1 MVKTPFHVYLVGG
14 AVRDQLLNLPVKD
27 RDWVIV
33 GATPQTLIDLGYQQV
48 GKDFPV
54 FLHPQSKE
62 EYALA
67 RTERKSGQGYTG
79 FICDFSAEITLEQD
93 LIRRDL
99 TINAMAQDL
108 QGNLYDPYHGADDLR
123 QRILRHVSPAFV
135 EDPLRVL
142 RVARFAARYHH
153 LGFTIAPE
161 TLQLMQTL
169 TEQGELQHLT
179 AERVWAETEKAL
191 NEKNP
196 EIYFETLR
204 QVGALAVLFPELDAL
219 YGVPNPAKY
228 HPEIDSFVHTMMVLQ
243 QVTLL
248 SEQVDCHKSAVRF
261 AAICHDLGKAKTP
274 KSNWPHHHGHEKLG
288 IVPTRNLCKRLKV
301 PSYYQQLAELTCE
314 YHTHIHKIVEL
325 RPETVVKLFNTFDVW
340 RKPLRFMEF
349 LLVCFADTRGR
360 KGFEHS
366 QYPQQE
372 FALALYQAALKVD
385 IQSIIAAGFEHKAIR
400 DQLNRGRI
408 FAVKQKRAEILP
420 HFSPPTITQEK

>member
-33 GATPQTLIDLGYQQV
+33 GATPQNLIDLGYQQV

-169 TEQGELQHLT
+169 TQQGELQHLT

-219 YGVPNPAKY
+219 YGVPNPVKY

-243 QVTLL
+243 QATLL

-288 IVPTRNLCKRLKV
+288 ITPTRNLCKRLKV

>member
-33 GATPQTLIDLGYQQV
+33 GATPQSLIDLGYQQV

-79 FICDFSAEITLEQD
+79 FICDFSADITLEQD

-169 TEQGELQHLT
+169 TQQGELQHLT

-243 QVTLL
+243 QATLL

-261 AAICHDLGKAKTP
+261 AAICHDLGKARTP

-288 IVPTRNLCKRLKV
+288 ITPTRNLCKRLKV

>member
-79 FICDFSAEITLEQD
+79 FICDFSADIPLEQD

-108 QGNLYDPYHGADDLR
+108 QGNLYDPYHGAGALR

-169 TEQGELQHLT
+169 TLQGELQHLT

-243 QVTLL
+243 QATLL

-288 IVPTRNLCKRLKV
+288 ITPTRNLCKRLKV

-314 YHTHIHKIVEL
+314 YHTHIHKIFEL

-385 IQSIIAAGFEHKAIR
+385 VQSIIAAGFEHKAIR

>member
-79 FICDFSAEITLEQD
+79 FICDFSADIPLEQD

-169 TEQGELQHLT
+169 TQQGELQHLT

-243 QVTLL
+243 QATLL

>member
-79 FICDFSAEITLEQD
+79 FICDFSADITLEQD

-169 TEQGELQHLT
+169 TLQGELQHLT

-243 QVTLL
+243 QATLL

-288 IVPTRNLCKRLKV
+288 IAPTRNLCKRLKV

-314 YHTHIHKIVEL
+314 YHTHIHKIFEL

-385 IQSIIAAGFEHKAIR
+385 VQSIIAAGFEHKAIR

>member
-1 MVKTPFHVYLVGG
+1 MIKTPFHVYLVGG

-79 FICDFSAEITLEQD
+79 FICDFSADITLEQD

-108 QGNLYDPYHGADDLR
+108 QGNLYDPYHGADDLK
-123 QRILRHVSPAFV
+123 QRILRHVSPAFA

-161 TLQLMQTL
+161 TRQLMQTL

-204 QVGALAVLFPELDAL
+204 QVGSLAVLFPELDAL

-243 QVTLL
+243 QATLL

-288 IVPTRNLCKRLKV
+288 ITPTRNLCKRLKV

-372 FALALYQAALKVD
+372 FALTLYQAALKVD
-385 IQSIIAAGFEHKAIR
+385 VQSIIAAGFEHKAIR

>member
-33 GATPQTLIDLGYQQV
+33 GATPQALLDLGYQQV

-79 FICDFSAEITLEQD
+79 FICDFSADITLEQD

-108 QGNLYDPYHGADDLR
+108 QGNLYDPYHGDNDLQ

-161 TLQLMQTL
+161 TLQLMRTL
-169 TEQGELQHLT
+169 TQQGELQHLT

-243 QVTLL
+243 QATLL

-288 IVPTRNLCKRLKV
+288 ITPTRNLCKRLKI

>member
-1 MVKTPFHVYLVGG
+1 MIETPFQIYLVGG
-14 AVRDQLLNLPVKD
+14 AVRDQLLNLPVQD

-33 GATPQTLIDLGYQQV
+33 GATPQALLSLGYQQV

-79 FICDFSAEITLEQD
+79 FICDFSADITLEQD

-108 QGNLYDPYHGADDLR
+108 QGNLYDPYHGADDLK
-123 QRILRHVSPAFV
+123 QHILRHVSPAFV

-196 EIYFETLR
+196 EIYFEILR
-204 QVGALAVLFPELDAL
+204 QVGALAELFPELDAL

-243 QVTLL
+243 QATLL

-288 IVPTRNLCKRLKV
+288 MTPTRNLCTRLKV

-314 YHTHIHKIVEL
+314 YHTHIHKIFEL

-385 IQSIIAAGFEHKAIR
+385 IQSIIAAGFENKAIR
-400 DQLNRGRI
+400 NQLNRGRI
-408 FAVKQKRAEILP
+408 FAVKQKRTEILP
-420 HFSPPTITQEK
+420 HFKP

>member
-1 MVKTPFHVYLVGG
+1 MVQTPFHVYLVGG

-123 QRILRHVSPAFV
+123 QRILRHVFPAFV

-243 QVTLL
+243 QATLL

-261 AAICHDLGKAKTP
+261 AAICHDLGKARTP

-288 IVPTRNLCKRLKV
+288 ITPTRNLCKRLKV

>member
-1 MVKTPFHVYLVGG
+1 MVQTPFHVYLVGG

-204 QVGALAVLFPELDAL
+204 HVGALAVLFPELDAL

-243 QVTLL
+243 QATLL
-248 SEQVDCHKSAVRF
+248 SEQVGCHKSAVRF
-261 AAICHDLGKAKTP
+261 AAICHDLGKARTP

-288 IVPTRNLCKRLKV
+288 ITPTRNLCKRLKV

>member
-79 FICDFSAEITLEQD
+79 FICDFSADIPLEQD

-169 TEQGELQHLT
+169 TLQGELQHLT

-243 QVTLL
+243 QATLL
-248 SEQVDCHKSAVRF
+248 SEQVDCDKSAVRF

-372 FALALYQAALKVD
+372 FALTLYQAALKVD
-385 IQSIIAAGFEHKAIR
+385 VQSIIAAGFEHKAIR

>member
-79 FICDFSAEITLEQD
+79 FICDFSADIPLEQD

-169 TEQGELQHLT
+169 TLQGELQHLT

-243 QVTLL
+243 QATLL

-288 IVPTRNLCKRLKV
+288 ITPTRNLCKRLKV

-372 FALALYQAALKVD
+372 FALTLYQAALKVD
-385 IQSIIAAGFEHKAIR
+385 VQSIIAAGFEHKAIR

>member
-99 TINAMAQDL
+99 TINAIAQDL
-108 QGNLYDPYHGADDLR
+108 QGNLYDPYHGVDDLR

-161 TLQLMQTL
+161 TFQLMQTL
-169 TEQGELQHLT
+169 TQQGELQHLT
-179 AERVWAETEKAL
+179 ADRIWAETEKAL

-204 QVGALAVLFPELDAL
+204 QVGALAALFPELDAL

-243 QVTLL
+243 QATLL

-288 IVPTRNLCKRLKV
+288 ITPTRNLCKRLKV
-301 PSYYQQLAELTCE
+301 PSYYQQLSELTCE
-314 YHTHIHKIVEL
+314 YHTHIHKIFEL

-385 IQSIIAAGFEHKAIR
+385 VQSIIAAGFEHKAIR

>member
-99 TINAMAQDL
+99 TINAIAQDL

-153 LGFTIAPE
+153 LGFTIAPD

-169 TEQGELQHLT
+169 TQQGELQHLT

-243 QVTLL
+243 QATLL

-288 IVPTRNLCKRLKV
+288 ITPTRNLCKRLKV

-385 IQSIIAAGFEHKAIR
+385 VQSIIAAGFEHKAIR

>member
-1 MVKTPFHVYLVGG
+1 MIKTPFHVYLVGG

-79 FICDFSAEITLEQD
+79 FICDFSADITLEQD

-108 QGNLYDPYHGADDLR
+108 QGNLYDPYHGADDLQ

-169 TEQGELQHLT
+169 TQQGELQHLT

-204 QVGALAVLFPELDAL
+204 QVSALALLFPELDAL

-243 QVTLL
+243 QATLL

-288 IVPTRNLCKRLKV
+288 ITPTRNLCKRLKV

-360 KGFEHS
+360 KGFEHN

-372 FALALYQAALKVD
+372 FALTLYQAALKVD
-385 IQSIIAAGFEHKAIR
+385 VQSIIAAGFEHKAIR

>member
-1 MVKTPFHVYLVGG
+1 MIKTPFHVYLVGG

-79 FICDFSAEITLEQD
+79 FICDFSADIPLEQD

-108 QGNLYDPYHGADDLR
+108 QGYLYDPYHGAGDLR

-169 TEQGELQHLT
+169 TLQGELQHLT

-243 QVTLL
+243 QATLL

-288 IVPTRNLCKRLKV
+288 ITPTRNLCKRLKV

-314 YHTHIHKIVEL
+314 YHTHIHKIFEL

-385 IQSIIAAGFEHKAIR
+385 VQSIIAAGFEHKAIR

>member
-1 MVKTPFHVYLVGG
+1 MVQTPFHVYLVGG

-169 TEQGELQHLT
+169 TQQGELQHLT

-243 QVTLL
+243 QATLL

-288 IVPTRNLCKRLKV
+288 IAPTRNLCKRLKV

>member
-33 GATPQTLIDLGYQQV
+33 GATPQSLIDLGYQQV

-99 TINAMAQDL
+99 TINAIAQDL
-108 QGNLYDPYHGADDLR
+108 QGNLYDPYHGVDDLR

-169 TEQGELQHLT
+169 TQQGELQHLT

-243 QVTLL
+243 QATLL

-261 AAICHDLGKAKTP
+261 AAICHDLGKARTP

-288 IVPTRNLCKRLKV
+288 ITPTRNLCKRLKV
-301 PSYYQQLAELTCE
+301 PSYYQQLSELTCE
-314 YHTHIHKIVEL
+314 YHTHIHKIFEL

-385 IQSIIAAGFEHKAIR
+385 VQSIIAAGFEHKAIR

>member
-1 MVKTPFHVYLVGG
+1 MVQTPFHVYLVGG

-169 TEQGELQHLT
+169 TQQGELQHLT

-243 QVTLL
+243 QATLL

-261 AAICHDLGKAKTP
+261 AAICHDLGKARTP

-288 IVPTRNLCKRLKV
+288 ITPTRNLCKRLKV

-372 FALALYQAALKVD
+372 FALALYQAAVKVD

>member
-1 MVKTPFHVYLVGG
+1 MVQTPFHVYLVGG
-14 AVRDQLLNLPVKD
+14 AVRDQLLDLPVKD

-79 FICDFSAEITLEQD
+79 FICDFSADIPLEQD

-169 TEQGELQHLT
+169 TQQGELQHLT

-243 QVTLL
+243 QATLL

-261 AAICHDLGKAKTP
+261 AAICHDLGKARTP

-288 IVPTRNLCKRLKV
+288 ITPTRNLCKRLKV

>member
-1 MVKTPFHVYLVGG
+1 MIKTPFHVYLVGG

-79 FICDFSAEITLEQD
+79 FICDFSADIPLEQD

-169 TEQGELQHLT
+169 TLQGELQHLT

-243 QVTLL
+243 QATLL

-261 AAICHDLGKAKTP
+261 AAICHDLGKARTP

-288 IVPTRNLCKRLKV
+288 ITPTRNLCKRLKV

-325 RPETVVKLFNTFDVW
+325 RPETVVKLFNSFDVW

>member
-243 QVTLL
+243 QATLL

-261 AAICHDLGKAKTP
+261 AAICHDLGKARTP

-288 IVPTRNLCKRLKV
+288 ITPTRNLCKRLKV

>member
-1 MVKTPFHVYLVGG
+1 MIKTPFHVYLVGG

-79 FICDFSAEITLEQD
+79 FICDFSADIPLEQD

-169 TEQGELQHLT
+169 TLQGELQHLT

-243 QVTLL
+243 QATLL

-261 AAICHDLGKAKTP
+261 AAICHDLGKARTP

>member
-1 MVKTPFHVYLVGG
+1 MVQTPFHVYLVGG

-243 QVTLL
+243 QATLL

-261 AAICHDLGKAKTP
+261 AAICHDLGKARTP

-288 IVPTRNLCKRLKV
+288 ITPTRNLCKRLKV

-314 YHTHIHKIVEL
+314 YHTHIHKIFEL
-325 RPETVVKLFNTFDVW
+325 RPETVVKLFNSFDVW

-360 KGFEHS
+360 KGFEHN